1 MKIQNLA
8 IIFLVIILPILMILG
23 YYLKLQ
29 EDTLT
34 KQSEYNAKLSS
45 SVKEGIKAYE
55 INTVNWR
62 EQRGE
67 ERRNV
72 NASVNTFLTS
82 LANNLNISGTSKEYM
97 VNYVPAVAVTMYSGY
112 YIYSPAYVSDVLE
125 SDQGVQLY
133 FNGTELTTNYST
145 DGALN
150 DVAYKPASG
159 ATSVRSA
166 SYTYVD
172 SEGNEKKTTYSFTT
186 DAAQA
191 LKAYKHSLSN
201 QIAYSGTYRKG
212 TVNVTINYTL
222 DNRIYIYG
230 KDGTKDI
237 EEQGSLVYFDKSKCK
252 MPQITVKP
260 GAKDEKDITVNTRI
274 DETKYFDSNIE
285 PEILTEQ
292 IVYKNGAGKEV
303 LGTFMYIYDIK
314 NEKLYYDGETDQF
327 FTLNHN
333 KEKTMLSSSESIKAG
348 EDGCRFK
355 SVSVLTSDS
364 TYKKLYQALNGRDKG
379 KWYIGIKENP
389 KKISEVGPGV
399 EIIDTEFKETAY
411 KFGFSP
417 IYVDYSAISYYVEA
431 YAFTNWMA
439 ERLGG
444 DVIQTKIVYDEASK
458 QYKNTKETLKNIFV
472 ITKDNDI
479 EVEGSPIWEHK
490 RNIMIDSINSNLNLS
505 ISNYSRNS
513 SNEYKLPVLT
523 SLDWDQVFKNI
534 SMIAF
539 FQGVPIG
546 LKTYNNYAIATSSLN
561 RDYVDPDG
569 LFFSCKDELYHRPYC
584 TRVTTSDIEEGYI
597 GYRSVEYTLRTYEN
611 SDKTTTYYYQHDQ
624 QETPRALN
632 KNSELACYDCIINK
646 ANYDR
651 TVAKTATTK
660 DEKDIRNVQVKAYKE
675 ALARERYY
683 QNVEL
688 AADLGI
694 IIKYHMNIPDR
705 LFAQGIITG
714 VTNMP
719 EDQEA
724 EPDVRVQIST
734 KIPVATTSDPYVQY
748 RCIGWSLDPS
758 STTAKY
764 NAGDWDIFG
773 EGEDH
778 VINLYAI
785 WTVSLS
791 KLDWKKDWYW
801 TWKGGNPAKDYG
813 YFKPGGRNVASVND
827 GSISHGIF
835 DEDAGGSIIE
845 MEGNYTK
852 AGKGACWT
860 DFQSEFLEI
869 SEFSFDFNVA
879 KGDSFAAAG
888 FMFNVKE
895 TSTTLEGYLFSI
907 NLYSSSQF
915 YRNAGSK
922 SGAIYKFTYHKNKN
936 AQLFENLEL
945 VQGFDLRTSGSGRDT
960 GFSGRVKIKVTDTGY
975 LFTSNFSDDVPITT
989 PDKTTSFGFFSEHY
1003 GHGCDDI
1010 GYFKLYNI
1018 KVAVILK

>member
-29 EDTLT
+29 EDTLK

-45 SVKEGIKAYE
+45 SVKEGIRAYE

-62 EQRGE
+62 EKKGE

-72 NASVNTFLTS
+72 TASVNTFLTS

-125 SDQGVQLY
+125 TEQGVQLY
-133 FNGTELTTNYST
+133 FNGTELTTEYSAS
-145 DGALN
+145 GALN

-159 ATSVRSA
+159 ATSVRNA
-166 SYTYVD
+166 NYTYVD
-172 SEGNEKKTTYSFTT
+172 ETGKEIKKNYTFTT

-201 QIAYSGTYRKG
+201 QIAYSGTYKKG

-230 KDGTKDI
+230 KDGVKDI
-237 EEQGSLVYFDKSKCK
+237 QEQGNLVYFDNATCK
-252 MPQITVKP
+252 MPRITVSP
-260 GAKDEKDITVNTRI
+260 GAKDEKGITVNTRI

-292 IVYKNGAGKEV
+292 ISYRNNSGKDV
-303 LGTFMYIYDIK
+303 LGTFMYIYDIT
-314 NEKLYYDGETDQF
+314 NEKLYYDGETDRF

-333 KEKTMLSSSESIKAG
+333 REKSFLSSSEDIKAG
-348 EDGCRFK
+348 DNGCRFK

-379 KWYIGIKENP
+379 KWYIGIKEDS
-389 KKISEVGPGV
+389 KKVTEVGPGV

-431 YAFTNWMA
+431 YAFTNWMKN
-439 ERLGG
+439 RLGG
-444 DVIQTKIVYDEASK
+444 EVIQTKIVYDEETK
-458 QYKNTKETLKNIFV
+458 QYKNVTETLRDIFV
-472 ITKDNDI
+472 ITKENDM
-479 EVEGSPIWEHK
+479 EVEGSTIWEHK

-505 ISNYSRNS
+505 ISSYSRNS
-513 SNEYKLPVLT
+513 VNEYKLPVLS
-523 SLDWDQVFKNI
+523 SLDWDQVFKNL

-569 LFFSCKDELYHRPYC
+569 IFFSCKSQLYHRPYC
-584 TRVTTSDIEEGYI
+584 TKITTKDIEEGYT
-597 GYRSVEYTLRTYEN
+597 GYRSVEYTLRTNEN
-611 SDKTTTYYYQHDQ
+611 KDKTITYYYQHDQ
-624 QETPRALN
+624 QATPRALN
-632 KNSELACYDCIINK
+632 KNSELACYECIVNK
-646 ANYDR
+646 ANYER
-651 TVAKTATTK
+651 TIAKTATTQA
-660 DEKDIRNVQVKAYKE
+660 EKDIKNVQVKAYKE

-694 IIKYHMNIPDR
+694 MIRYHENVPQR
-705 LFAQGIITG
+705 LFDLGIITG
-714 VTNMP
+714 VSNMP

-724 EPDVRVQIST
+724 MPNEMTQITT
-734 KIPVATTSDPYVQY
+734 KIPVATTSDPYIQY
-748 RCIGWSLDPS
+748 RCVGWSKDPS
-758 STTAKY
+758 STVAAY
-764 NAGDWDIFG
+764 DAGAWDIF
-773 EGEDH
+773 EESVD
-778 VINLYAI
+778 LYAI
-785 WTVSLS
+785 WTVALA
-791 KLDWKKDWYW
+791 KLNWKTDWYW
-801 TWKGGNPAKDYG
+801 TWTKGDPTKDYG
-813 YFKPGGRNVASVND
+813 YFKEGGRDVARVND

-835 DEDAGGSIIE
+835 KDDSGGSIIE
-845 MEGNYTK
+845 MEGNGDK
-852 AGKGACWT
+852 PGKGACWT
-860 DFQSEFLEI
+860 EFSSDFLQI

-879 KGDSFAAAG
+879 RGDSFAAAG
-888 FMFNVKE
+888 FMFNIVE
-895 TSTTLEGYLFSI
+895 TSTELEGYLFSI
-907 NLYSSSQF
+907 NLYEYGNQF
-915 YRNAGSK
+915 YSKAGNKRGS
-922 SGAIYKFTYHKNKN
+922 IYKFRYKKEKNSN
-936 AQLFENLEL
+936 LFESLEL
-945 VQGFDLRTSGSGRDT
+945 VQAFDVPVSGSGRDMS
-960 GFSGRVKIKVTDTGY
+960 FSGSVRIKVTDTGY
-975 LFTSNFSDDVPITT
+975 IFTSSFSSDVPINTGT
-989 PDKTTSFGFFSEHY
+989 KTSSFGFFSEHY

-1010 GYFKLYNI
+1010 GYFKLHNI